1 MTTSA
6 RLQTLTVDN
15 AEYRQRLAALRETHQ
30 GLAEELATADAE
42 ASAATA
48 SHSHAVVRSA
58 SQLCK
63 QSKCLAS
70 LTRN

>member
-1 MTTSA
+1 MTVSA

-15 AEYRQRLAALRETHQ
+15 AEYQQRLAALNETHQ

-48 SHSHAVVRSA
+48 AHAHAYKVSKPALPAAYVF
-58 SQLCK
+58 SQNK
-63 QSKCLAS
+63 
-70 LTRN
+70 T

>member
-1 MTTSA
+1 MTASA

-30 GLAEELATADAE
+30 GLAEEIATADAE

-48 SHSHAVVRSA
+48 AHTHAVARSA
-58 SQLCK
+58 NQLCR
-63 QSKCLAS
+63 LE
-70 LTRN
+70 